1 MMTTTTAFAA
11 SIPFVHRPMLEKA
24 VQHFAA
30 RMLHA
35 GHIDVFVGIERSR
48 RLRVS
53 ADFCPRGA
61 VYDLDDNDNAD
72 LVLKLE
78 NHLNRAKELLRLP

>member
-35 GHIDVFVGIERSR
+35 GHIDVFVETERSR

-61 VYDLDDNDNAD
+61 VYDFDDNAD